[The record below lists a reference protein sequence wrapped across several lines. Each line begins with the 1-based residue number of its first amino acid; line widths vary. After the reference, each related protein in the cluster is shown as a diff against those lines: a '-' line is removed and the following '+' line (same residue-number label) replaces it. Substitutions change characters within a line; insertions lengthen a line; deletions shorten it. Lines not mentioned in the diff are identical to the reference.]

1 MTLTKVVWYVLNVKN
16 MHPGSPS
23 HPSGTAAAEAN
34 PRCVYLI
41 LKPHGQSFITSPESV
56 QSGCVRQHTQEVPAQ
71 RVLPSDIY
79 FIFKSGDEEV
89 IEDCNEKICPS
100 PGQWSEWGECSKS
113 CGGGTRTKTRECIN
127 QRDSYGNP
135 CNQDLVETE
144 KCNENPCPIWTDW
157 TDWTPCTVTC
167 GGGTRKKARECVLP
181 KSEAQVSKN

>member
-1 MTLTKVVWYVLNVKN
+1 MHVEIVDTLCNV
-16 MHPGSPS
+16 HG
-23 HPSGTAAAEAN
+23 
-34 PRCVYLI
+34 I
-41 LKPHGQSFITSPESV
+41 LKALMSFALLQTFF
-56 QSGCVRQHTQEVPAQ
+56 
-71 RVLPSDIY
+71 LNDIY
-79 FIFKSGDEEV
+79 FLFKSGDEEV